1 MAIKK
6 LSDGPI
12 EMTISSARLVEGLY
26 GEQVQFVG
34 VEHGEDE
41 ETLLYISERSAVRQ
55 LERLSLSV
63 EGCAG
68 ETLRFEQVAKDGKT
82 YNNIYRAT
90 GGDTPL
96 FTSNPSG
103 GSMTVSA
110 PKASRD
116 SAEPALVALYAD
128 CLKSAAE
135 TVESVLGPKADAQ
148 SIVAAAATIFIQANR
163 R

>member
-12 EMTISSARLVEGLY
+12 EMIVNRAMLVDGQYGTQVMFAGQEADEPEDTVLY
-26 GEQVQFVG
+26 V
-34 VEHGEDE
+34 
-41 ETLLYISERSAVRQ
+41 SERSAVRQ

-63 EGCAG
+63 ESCSNVV
-68 ETLRFEQVAKDGKT
+68 LRFEQVQKNGKT

-90 GGDTPL
+90 GGDMPL
-96 FTSNPSG
+96 FTSNASG

-110 PKASRD
+110 TKVSRD